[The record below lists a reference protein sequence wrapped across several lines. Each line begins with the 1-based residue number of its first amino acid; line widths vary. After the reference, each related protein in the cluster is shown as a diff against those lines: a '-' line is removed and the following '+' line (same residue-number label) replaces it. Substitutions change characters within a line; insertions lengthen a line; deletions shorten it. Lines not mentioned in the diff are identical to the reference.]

1 MPRASGTLLL
11 AILAAAGSL
20 GQISYQFPPLAG
32 TPQDKATRARTEVE
46 TVARRVLEAYADKKL
61 AGYGKTDNTAA
72 LQQAVKDARDTRL
85 VTYLP
90 PGDYLVRD
98 TIQCVQGTFGENP
111 DQPLPGD
118 VKARAGRN
126 GPC

>member
-1 MPRASGTLLL
+1 MARASGTLLL

-98 TIQCVQGTFGENP
+98 TIQCVQGAFGENP

-118 VKARAGRN
+118 AKARAGRN